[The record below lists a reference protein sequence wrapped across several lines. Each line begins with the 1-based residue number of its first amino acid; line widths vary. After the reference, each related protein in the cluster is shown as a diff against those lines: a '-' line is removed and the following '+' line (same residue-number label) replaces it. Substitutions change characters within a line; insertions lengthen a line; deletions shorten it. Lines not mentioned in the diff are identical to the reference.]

1 MEAVSDVMHGC
12 VPLSRWPNFKVA
24 SRKNSFVS
32 FSMKDTL
39 LKYELLASLLL
50 VVTVHNQVASAAS
63 FPRFSLS
70 DTELVSAT

>member
-1 MEAVSDVMHGC
+1 
-12 VPLSRWPNFKVA
+12 
-24 SRKNSFVS
+24 
-32 FSMKDTL
+32 MKDTL